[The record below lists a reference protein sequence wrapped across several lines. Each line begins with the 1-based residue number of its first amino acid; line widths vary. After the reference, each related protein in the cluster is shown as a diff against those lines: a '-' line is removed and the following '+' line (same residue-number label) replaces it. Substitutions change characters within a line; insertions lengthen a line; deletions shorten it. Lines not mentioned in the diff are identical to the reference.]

1 MLTRQ
6 AARLSA
12 SNEVWSIFRPLD
24 GHTQYTITDAIPTAR
39 EAALPSFDHLVCS
52 GNYRV
57 WKVDFQRLR
66 SFHIDDQ
73 LEVTRP
79 FDRQISRSATF
90 QNLHHVHSKPAHRI
104 LDVWSVRK

>member
-57 WKVDFQRLR
+57 WKVDLQRLR
-66 SFHIDDQ
+66 RNRSVEQFRNR
-73 LEVTRP
+73 RP
-79 FDRQISRSATF
+79 PAGVITAESAEWT
-90 QNLHHVHSKPAHRI
+90 LLLGHSPK
-104 LDVWSVRK
+104 